1 MALPSSLAFIGAAAP
16 AGRSF
21 CFYNPRLPSIPSCRA
36 AKTLHVCN
44 APARFEAAR
53 AANRPQLLVT
63 PRPSVQYGE
72 NLPKVRG
79 WRGAMDELIGRL
91 VADVGIDRAAAE
103 TAVGIILDFL
113 VKEGPADKVQPLL
126 AKLPGAEALIQK
138 AASSGGGLGGGL
150 GGAMGRVMGAGMRM
164 MSAGLS
170 MGQVQSVT
178 RAVIAYTRD
187 KAGEDAVGE
196 IVAAIP
202 GLAQFV

>member
-1 MALPSSLAFIGAAAP
+1 
-16 AGRSF
+16 
-21 CFYNPRLPSIPSCRA
+21 
-36 AKTLHVCN
+36 
-44 APARFEAAR
+44 
-53 AANRPQLLVT
+53 
-63 PRPSVQYGE
+63 
-72 NLPKVRG
+72 
-79 WRGAMDELIGRL
+79 MDELIRRL
-91 VADVGIDRAAAE
+91 VADIGIDRAAAE
-103 TAVGIILDFL
+103 KAVGIILDFL

-138 AASSGGGLGGGL
+138 AASEGGGGCWRMGG
-150 GGAMGRVMGAGMRM
+150 VMGAGMRM

-178 RAVIAYTRD
+178 RAVIAYTRE

>member
-1 MALPSSLAFIGAAAP
+1 
-16 AGRSF
+16 
-21 CFYNPRLPSIPSCRA
+21 
-36 AKTLHVCN
+36 
-44 APARFEAAR
+44 
-53 AANRPQLLVT
+53 
-63 PRPSVQYGE
+63 
-72 NLPKVRG
+72 
-79 WRGAMDELIGRL
+79 MDELIARL
-91 VADVGIDRAAAE
+91 VADVGIDRGTAE

-138 AASSGGGLGGGL
+138 AASAGGGGL
-150 GGAMGRVMGAGMRM
+150 GGAMGGVMGTGMRL
-164 MSAGLS
+164 MSVGLS

-178 RAVIAYTRD
+178 RAVIAYTRE